1 MTKVI
6 DAKYETKR
14 WKRSEVPT
22 SHRNEDTTGRT
33 SSIKKKQRKKRQNP
47 TSKERTRSNNKN
59 SRRGDD
65 QQNIQS
71 INQSRQEVKQER
83 SVHENVCILIGP
95 GRKRELQVIRTR
107 LYRFFL
113 HSFEQVVGRII
124 AVKQVT
130 VGYLN
135 NKIIYKS
142 AGTDA
147 VLEMFCHLIRLRT
160 TSVPS

>member
-1 MTKVI
+1 MKTQQGGPVRSRKSRGRKDKTLHRKRELDQATRIPDEEVI
-6 DAKYETKR
+6 NKAR
-14 WKRSEVPT
+14 
-22 SHRNEDTTGRT
+22 TG
-33 SSIKKKQRKKRQNP
+33 
-47 TSKERTRSNNKN
+47 KER
-59 SRRGDD
+59 G
-65 QQNIQS
+65 
-71 INQSRQEVKQER
+71 
-83 SVHENVCILIGP
+83 VHENVCILIGP
-95 GRKRELQVIRTR
+95 GRKRQLQVIRTR

-135 NKIIYKS
+135 IKIIYKS

-147 VLEMFCHLIRLRT
+147 ALEMFCRLIRLRT